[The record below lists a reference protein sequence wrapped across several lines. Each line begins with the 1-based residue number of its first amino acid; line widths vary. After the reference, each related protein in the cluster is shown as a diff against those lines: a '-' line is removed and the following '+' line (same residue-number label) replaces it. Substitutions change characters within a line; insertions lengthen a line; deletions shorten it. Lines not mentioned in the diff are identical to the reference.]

1 MKRVIFLVMT
11 VFSLAITNG
20 QNITDALRYSTESLN
35 GTARFNSLSG
45 AFGAL
50 GGDVSSIVVNP
61 AGSSVFLN
69 SVGTITVS
77 VVDKK
82 NKATYFNTTTS
93 TSDANFKFNQL
104 GFVFVLRNPNPESS
118 FNKFTMGLNYIA
130 TQNFDENLFVR
141 GTGNTSISEF
151 FLAQAQGVPLNLLQ
165 LQSGET
171 ISSLYS
177 YLGETEGVAAQN
189 AFLGYQG
196 FIIDPIDPD
205 NPSNTQYY
213 STIAPGNYYQEYSY
227 YTSGY
232 SGKYTFNLATQLNR
246 NISLGVNLNSNNI
259 DYRQTTFLYET
270 NSNQG
275 SLVNN
280 VGFENN
286 LAVYGWGFSAQ
297 FGAIAKV
304 TNSLRVGLTYDT
316 PIWYDIYEETIQYL
330 DTQRNQNGNTINEI
344 IDPRIVNIFQKYELR
359 TPWKVSGS
367 AAYVFGKQGL
377 ISFDYVYKDYSSIQF
392 GPSHDP
398 VFAAENNRIKS
409 ELKGASIYRIGGE
422 YRIDLL
428 SIRGGYV
435 FEESPYKNTTT
446 LGDLT
451 GFSFGFG
458 YFLGSYNIDLSYSR
472 TQQDRKQQLYDVG
485 LTDVASINT
494 SRNNYVLTIA
504 YEIN

>member
-1 MKRVIFLVMT
+1 MT
-11 VFSLAITNG
+11 VFSLTITNG

-45 AFGAL
+45 SFGAL

-61 AGSSVFLN
+61 AGSSVFLK
-69 SVGTITVS
+69 SAGTATVS

-82 NKATYFNTTTS
+82 NEATYFNTSTN
-93 TSDANFKFNQL
+93 TSDTNFKFNQL
-104 GFVFVLRNPNPESS
+104 GFVFVFRNPDQESS

-130 TQNFDENLFVR
+130 TQNYDENLFIK
-141 GTGNTSISEF
+141 GTGNTSIGEY
-151 FLAQAQGVPLNLLQ
+151 FLAQAQGIPLNLLQ
-165 LQSGET
+165 LQSGES

-177 YLGETEGVAAQN
+177 YLGETVGTGAQN

-196 FIIDPIDPD
+196 FIIDPIDPGD
-205 NPSNTQYY
+205 PSNTQYY
-213 STIAPGNYYQEYSY
+213 SNIAAGNFNQEYSY

-232 SGKYTFNLATQLNR
+232 SGKYTFNVATQLNN
-246 NISLGVNLNSNNI
+246 NISFGLNLNSNNI
-259 DYRQTTFLYET
+259 DYKQTTFLYET
-270 NSNQG
+270 NTNQG

-297 FGAIAKV
+297 LGAIATV
-304 TNSLRVGLTYDT
+304 TNGLRIGLTYDT

-330 DTQRNQNGNTINEI
+330 ETQRNQNGITINEF

-359 TPWKVSGS
+359 TPWKVTGS
-367 AAYVFGKQGL
+367 AAYVFGKKGL
-377 ISFDYVYKDYSSIQF
+377 LSFDYVYKDYSSIKF
-392 GPSHDP
+392 GPSNDP
-398 VFAAENNRIKS
+398 LFVSENNKIKS
-409 ELKGASIYRIGGE
+409 ELKGASMYRIGGE

-446 LGDLT
+446 LGDLS
-451 GFSFGFG
+451 GFSFGLG
-458 YFLGSYNIDLSYSR
+458 YFLGSYNIVLSYSR
-472 TQQDRKQQLYDVG
+472 TQQDREQQLYDVG
-485 LTDVASINT
+485 LTDVSSINAT
-494 SRNNYVLTIA
+494 RNNYVLTIA